1 MTTIFRA
8 PFKGLTP
15 GRYIYAS
22 NQDQPEHG
30 TVVTVEDTP
39 LGMAARLHPS
49 MFPTFLKD
57 LPATGSF
64 KEAPPIARRMFDEL
78 YAGDRFQRIN
88 SLDELVLGEVWTKLD
103 SQTARRHSPE
113 SIKLGSQSNGYIGDT
128 ICAFD
133 EDDAV
138 SFVPV

>member
-22 NQDQPEHG
+22 NQDQPENG
-30 TVVTVEDTP
+30 TVVMVEDTP
-39 LGMAARLHPS
+39 LGMAARLHPT
-49 MFPTFLKD
+49 MFPVFLKD
-57 LPATGSF
+57 LPASGTF

-78 YAGDRFQRIN
+78 YVGDRFQRID

-103 SQTARRHSPE
+103 SQIARRHSPE
-113 SIKLGSQSNGYIGDT
+113 SIKLGAQGNGYVGDA
-128 ICAFD
+128 ICGFD